1 MIMLDKYYTTKELLE
16 KYNVPRGSL
25 YYLLEKYRVKYTVI
39 SGNNLKVFK
48 EEKPEINQS
57 KNKLTLIRK
66 KEFDRTL
73 KKVFENYKR
82 KPFSKRNRQSFD
94 IEEKFDLLMKNL
106 EEIKAHLC
114 EEKTL
119 KQEKP
124 IRKSFVD
131 IKYEKDQVLK
141 LMRALN
147 VCGQKQRIFYEKLE
161 QITGEDLHERSAFE
175 RQIALTKGYSKTK
188 AANESRIINIILE
201 DDILRSSFLK
211 ILYVEEK
218 RVIRENMIAA

>member
-82 KPFSKRNRQSFD
+82 KPFSKRNRQPFD
-94 IEEKFDLLMKNL
+94 IEEKFDLLMKSL
-106 EEIKAHLC
+106 EEIKTQLC
-114 EEKTL
+114 KEKDS

-124 IRKSFVD
+124 IRKSFID

-141 LMRALN
+141 LMQALN
-147 VCGQKQRIFYEKLE
+147 IYGRKQHIFYEKLK
-161 QITGEDLHERSAFE
+161 QITGENLHERSAFE
-175 RQIALTKGYSKTK
+175 RQIALSKGYSKTK

-201 DDILRSSFLK
+201 DDNLRNNFLK
-211 ILYVEEK
+211 ILYAEEE
-218 RVIRENMIAA
+218 RVIQENTIAA